1 MMVDGDK
8 MPIFILIVI
17 SIVYTQYVIAS
28 THVANANIKSNEKSL
43 LTDQHKHVSR
53 STQHFSSKA
62 TTTSVPNYFNVPK
75 STTGTLPITS
85 SDILSQYSL
94 PNGSYFT
101 HMAFDRR
108 NSVLYAGASNR
119 ILQLNYNLSILSQ
132 ATTGPKLDN
141 PQCRVCPDDTE
152 TLETT
157 NHNKIL
163 VVNEAGSTLITCGS
177 VMQVRRNLILP

>member
-1 MMVDGDK
+1 MVDGDK
-8 MPIFILIVI
+8 MQILVFIVI
-17 SIVYTQYVIAS
+17 SIVYTQNVIAS
-28 THVANANIKSNEKSL
+28 THIANANVKSNEKSS

-62 TTTSVPNYFNVPK
+62 TTTTTAPNYFNVPK
-75 STTGTLPITS
+75 STTGTLPVTS

-132 ATTGPKLDN
+132 ATTGPKFDN
-141 PQCRVCPDDTE
+141 PQCRVCSDDTE

-177 VMQVRRNLILP
+177 VMQVRINLG